1 MSGEGGGGS
10 LRTRTVRNLGVV
22 LAFRILTLAY
32 QVVKARFLDHVSVGI
47 VACGETL
54 IGFVQTF
61 ADQGVERAA
70 VQVEGDDRK
79 VLNTALCLRV
89 AFSVPCYAILW
100 FVAPIW
106 GSWQGGASAA
116 EVTWVVRLIGLNLL
130 IGVVS
135 IVPSAQFNRHLLFG
149 RVETAQFA
157 AILLSSGLG
166 IYLLSV
172 HEMGYRAVAISAVA
186 QVGTY
191 TLLVS
196 AMNPSHFGRGWDR
209 EVARRLLG
217 YGKYVFAGSVLIYL
231 INYVDNVIISSE
243 RGVAELGVYAMAFTW
258 GNRVVLDFTHV
269 ASKVMFPTL
278 SRLQSDPSRFRGA
291 YLNALRFGAF
301 LVCPLALGMA
311 AVSETFVPCV
321 LGTHWDPGVT
331 RLLPVLCMYGC
342 LRSFASIHG
351 DALAASGRPRLVTL
365 TSALFLALVVP
376 SGVLAARAYGA
387 MGLACV
393 FLSVSFLANLFS
405 IGLVRRALAA
415 DLGEIAGWI
424 VRPLIAA
431 GLMAG
436 AVWGVSWAW
445 PGRGWA
451 ELVALVCAGAVLY
464 PLASLLLQRS
474 TLTGAWGLLRET
486 LRGGAP
492 SVDARPEA

>member
-1 MSGEGGGGS
+1 MSGVGGGGS
-10 LRTRTVRNLGVV
+10 LRTRTVRSLGVV
-22 LAFRILTLAY
+22 LAFRVLTLAY
-32 QVVKARFLDHVSVGI
+32 QIVKARFLDQVSVGI
-47 VACGETL
+47 VALGETL

-79 VLNTALCLRV
+79 VLNTALCLRL

-100 FVAPIW
+100 FVAPMW
-106 GSWQGGASAA
+106 GTWQGGEFAA
-116 EVTWVVRLIGLNLL
+116 EVTWVVRLVGLNLV

-135 IVPSAQFNRHLLFG
+135 IVPSAQFTRHLLFG
-149 RVETAQFA
+149 RIETAQFS

-166 IYLLSV
+166 IYLLWV
-172 HEMGYRAVAISAVA
+172 HKMGYRAVAISAVA
-186 QVGTY
+186 NVGAY
-191 TLLVS
+191 TLFVS
-196 AMNPSHFGRGWDR
+196 AMNPAHFGRGWDR
-209 EVARRLLG
+209 ETARRLLG

-321 LGTHWDPGVT
+321 LGATWDPEVT
-331 RLLPVLCMYGC
+331 KLLPVLCVYGC

-376 SGVLAARAYGA
+376 SGVLAARAHGA
-387 MGLACV
+387 LGLTYAFV
-393 FLSVSFLANLFS
+393 SVSFLANLFA
-405 IGLVRRALAA
+405 IVLVRRALAA
-415 DLGEIAGWI
+415 SIGEIAEWI
-424 VRPLIAA
+424 LRPLAAA

-436 AVWGVSWAW
+436 GVWGLSRTW
-445 PGRGWA
+445 PGKGWT
-451 ELVALVCAGAVLY
+451 ELGTLVLTGAALYLLG
-464 PLASLLLQRS
+464 SLLLQRA
-474 TLTGAWGLLRET
+474 TLRETWGLLREALHIKT
-486 LRGGAP
+486 P